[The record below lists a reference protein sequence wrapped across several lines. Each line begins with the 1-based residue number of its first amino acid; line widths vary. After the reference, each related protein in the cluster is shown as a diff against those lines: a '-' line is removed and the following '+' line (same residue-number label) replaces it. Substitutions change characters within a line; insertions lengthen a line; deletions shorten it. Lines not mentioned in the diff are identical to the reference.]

1 MSGEV
6 MNGLEDR
13 ITALESHIAHQD
25 GTIDDLNEMVNK
37 QWAEIEALR
46 RDLAELRAR
55 LARVE
60 GDVGPSQPNDLPPPH
75 Y

>member
-1 MSGEV
+1 MNGEV

-13 ITALESHIAHQD
+13 ITALECHIAHQD

-60 GDVGPSQPNDLPPPH
+60 GDVGPSQPDDLPPPH

>member
-6 MNGLEDR
+6 MNSLEDR

-37 QWAEIEALR
+37 QWTAIEALR
-46 RDLAELRAR
+46 LDLAELRAR

-60 GDVGPSQPNDLPPPH
+60 GDMGPNQPDDQPPPH

>member
-1 MSGEV
+1 
-6 MNGLEDR
+6 
-13 ITALESHIAHQD
+13 
-25 GTIDDLNEMVNK
+25 MVNK
-37 QWAEIEALR
+37 QWTEIEALR

-60 GDVGPSQPNDLPPPH
+60 GDMGPNQPDDQPPPH

>member
-1 MSGEV
+1 

-60 GDVGPSQPNDLPPPH
+60 GDVGPSQPDDLPPPH

>member
-1 MSGEV
+1 MSALDE
-6 MNGLEDR
+6 LAAR
-13 ITALESHIAHQD
+13 LTALESHIAHQD

-37 QWAEIEALR
+37 QWAEIEALK

-55 LARVE
+55 LGRAE
-60 GDVGPSQPNDLPPPH
+60 SDLTPIEADDQPPPH

>member
-1 MSGEV
+1 MNGEV
-6 MNGLEDR
+6 VNGLEDR
-13 ITALESHIAHQD
+13 ITALESRIAHQD

-46 RDLAELRAR
+46 RDLAEMQAR

-60 GDVGPSQPNDLPPPH
+60 GDIGPSQPDDLPPPH

>member
-60 GDVGPSQPNDLPPPH
+60 DDVGPSQPDDLPPPH

>member
-1 MSGEV
+1 MNGEV
-6 MNGLEDR
+6 VNGLEDR

-46 RDLAELRAR
+46 RDLAGLRAR

-60 GDVGPSQPNDLPPPH
+60 GDVGPSQPDDLPPPH

>member
-1 MSGEV
+1 MNGEV
-6 MNGLEDR
+6 VNGLEDR
-13 ITALESHIAHQD
+13 ITALESYIAHQD

-46 RDLAELRAR
+46 RDLAEMQAR

-60 GDVGPSQPNDLPPPH
+60 GDIGPSQPDDLPPPH

>member
-55 LARVE
+55 LGRVE
-60 GDVGPSQPNDLPPPH
+60 GDVGPSQPDDLPPPH

>member
-13 ITALESHIAHQD
+13 ITALESHFAHQD

-60 GDVGPSQPNDLPPPH
+60 DDVGPSQPDDLPPPH

>member
-1 MSGEV
+1 MNGEV
-6 MNGLEDR
+6 VNGLEDC
-13 ITALESHIAHQD
+13 ITALESRIAHQD

-60 GDVGPSQPNDLPPPH
+60 GDIGPSQPDDLPPPH

>member
-55 LARVE
+55 LVRVE
-60 GDVGPSQPNDLPPPH
+60 GDVGPSQPDDLPPPH

>member
-1 MSGEV
+1 MSAT
-6 MNGLEDR
+6 EDLSER
-13 ITALESHIAHQD
+13 LTALESHIAHQD
-25 GTIDDLNEMVNK
+25 GTIDDLNEMVKK
-37 QWAEIEALR
+37 QWTEIEALR

-60 GDVGPSQPNDLPPPH
+60 GDMGPNQPDDQPPPH

>member
-46 RDLAELRAR
+46 RDLTELRAR

-60 GDVGPSQPNDLPPPH
+60 GDVGPSQPDDLPPPH